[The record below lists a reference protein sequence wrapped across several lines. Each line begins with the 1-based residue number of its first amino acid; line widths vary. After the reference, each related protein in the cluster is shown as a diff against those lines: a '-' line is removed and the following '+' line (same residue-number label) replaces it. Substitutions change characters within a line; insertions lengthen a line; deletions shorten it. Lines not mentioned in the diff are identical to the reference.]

1 MAIENEIYADGV
13 YQIHMLEQTIRL
25 DFMRLQPSA
34 ENQTPVPKPFERV
47 ILSPQG
53 FLRTYEA
60 MGQIV
65 RKLGE
70 LGLIRRNP
78 NGGTPPAA
86 PNA

>member
-65 RKLGE
+65 RKLEE

-78 NGGTPPAA
+78 HGGTPPAA

>member
-1 MAIENEIYADGV
+1 MAIENEVYADGV

-25 DFMRLQPSA
+25 DFMRLQPSP

-65 RKLGE
+65 RKLEE
-70 LGLIRRNP
+70 LGLVRRNP
-78 NGGTPPAA
+78 NPPANPPAA
-86 PNA
+86 Q

>member
-1 MAIENEIYADGV
+1 MAIENEVYADGV
-13 YQIHMLEQTIRL
+13 YQIHMLEQI
-25 DFMRLQPSA
+25 MRLQPSP

-65 RKLGE
+65 HKLEE

-78 NGGTPPAA
+78 NPPATPPTAQ
-86 PNA
+86 